1 MSYALISSEATTTT
15 NRDHL
20 HEKEFLFSSKPS
32 RRSTPQKR
40 KLANGRSRAKKT
52 FRKDYPIIVH
62 CHLCWEW
69 VWQRPQQ
76 FISRLSQRHKIL
88 FVETVAPA
96 PDLARPLARYRV
108 AQNFP
113 NVTILTLQFP
123 SWRWGDGKY
132 VDGERRRIVQEFIGG
147 PRAGQFEDPVQW
159 FYDPMAGP
167 AFAGQMGEILTV
179 YDCMDELSK
188 FRCAPPE
195 IVEREKELLKRADV
209 VFTGGRKLFEAKSEH
224 NDNCH
229 FYGCGVDC
237 EHFGKARAEATKV
250 PQDLTAISS
259 PVAVSPLA
267 ARAALP
273 RRPVLGYFGVVD
285 ERMDYELIARLADAN
300 CEWSVVMIGPT
311 MKVDEAALPKRPNLH
326 WLGLRSYMDLP
337 AYCKGFDVSLMP
349 FALNESTEFINP
361 TKALEYM
368 ATGRMIVSSAVPDV
382 VRNFGAVVKVAKD
395 HEEFIWLCRE
405 ALERPK
411 HDNIERGL
419 KMASENTWERIVGRM
434 EEHIEDAIKARRA
447 HRKSDNISRSRVP
460 SRSNGEREKIGLRVN
475 GVIA

>member
-1 MSYALISSEATTTT
+1 MSYALISSEATTST

-20 HEKEFLFSSKPS
+20 HEKEFLFPLKSS
-32 RRSTPQKR
+32 RRSTPRKR
-40 KLANGRSRAKKT
+40 KAINGRSHASKE
-52 FRKDYPIIVH
+52 FRKNYPIVVH

-76 FISRLSQRHKIL
+76 FISRLSQRHQIL

-96 PDLARPLARYRV
+96 PDLARPLARYRT

-147 PRAGQFEDPVQW
+147 PRARQFEDLVQW
-159 FYDPMAGP
+159 FYDPMAVP

-195 IVEREKELLKRADV
+195 IARREAELLKRADV

-237 EHFGKARAEATKV
+237 DHFGKARFEETKV
-250 PQDLTAISS
+250 PEDLAAISS
-259 PVAVSPLA
+259 RVAT
-267 ARAALP
+267 RAALP
-273 RRPVLGYFGVVD
+273 RKPVLGYFGVVD
-285 ERMDYELIARLADAN
+285 ERMDYDLIGRLADAN
-300 CEWSVVMIGPT
+300 RDWSVVMIGPT
-311 MKVDEAALPKRPNLH
+311 MKVDESALPKRPNLH
-326 WLGLRSYMDLP
+326 WMGQRSYMDLP
-337 AYCKGFDVSLMP
+337 AYCKGFDVCMMP

-368 ATGRMIVSSAVPDV
+368 ATGRMIVSTAVPDV
-382 VRNFGAVVKVAKD
+382 VRNFGTVVKVAKEP
-395 HEEFIWLCRE
+395 EEFISMCRE
-405 ALERPK
+405 AVECPEQHR
-411 HDNIERGL
+411 IERGL
-419 KMASENTWERIVGRM
+419 KMTSENTWEKIVARM
-434 EEHIEDAIKARRA
+434 EEHIEQALLK
-447 HRKSDNISRSRVP
+447 KTIS
-460 SRSNGEREKIGLRVN
+460 
-475 GVIA
+475 GVTA

>member
-1 MSYALISSEATTTT
+1 MSYALIPAETTNN

-20 HEKEFLFSSKPS
+20 QDKDFLFSLKAGP
-32 RRSTPQKR
+32 RSTARKR
-40 KLANGRSRAKKT
+40 KSINGRRRAKKE
-52 FRKDYPIIVH
+52 FRKDYPIVVH
-62 CHLCWEW
+62 CHLCWDW

-96 PDLARPLARYRV
+96 PDLAWPMARYRN

-123 SWRWGDGKY
+123 AWRWNDGDY
-132 VDGERRRIVQEFIGG
+132 VDAERRRIVQEFIAG
-147 PRAGQFEDPVQW
+147 PGAGQFEDAVQW
-159 FYDPMAGP
+159 FYDPMAVP
-167 AFAGQMGEILTV
+167 AFAGHIGEVLTV

-195 IVEREKELLKRADV
+195 IIQRETELLSRADV

-237 EHFGKARAEATKV
+237 EHFGKARADETKV
-250 PQDLTAISS
+250 AADLAGISK
-259 PVAVSPLA
+259 
-267 ARAALP
+267 
-273 RRPVLGYFGVVD
+273 PVLGYFGVVD

-300 CEWSVVMIGPT
+300 SKWSVVMIGPT
-311 MKVDEAALPKRPNLH
+311 MKVDEAMLPKRPNLH
-326 WLGLRSYMDLP
+326 WLGQRSYMDLP
-337 AYCKGFDVSLMP
+337 AYCKGFDVCLMP

-368 ATGRMIVSSAVPDV
+368 ATARMIVSSAVPDV
-382 VRNFGAVVKVAKD
+382 VSNFGSVVKVARD
-395 HEEFIWLCRE
+395 QDEFIALCRGAVE
-405 ALERPK
+405 APER
-411 HDNIERGL
+411 DRIENGL
-419 KMASENTWERIVGRM
+419 KMASENTWERIVGKM
-434 EEHIEDAIKARRA
+434 EEHIEEALLKKQA
-447 HRKSDNISRSRVP
+447 
-460 SRSNGEREKIGLRVN
+460 G
-475 GVIA
+475 GVMA

>member
-1 MSYALISSEATTTT
+1 LS
-15 NRDHL
+15 
-20 HEKEFLFSSKPS
+20 P
-32 RRSTPQKR
+32 RRR
-40 KLANGRSRAKKT
+40 KSINGRGRRKKE

-62 CHLCWEW
+62 CHLCWDW

-76 FISRLSQRHKIL
+76 FISRLSQRHKVL

-96 PDLARPLARYRV
+96 PDLARPLARYRS

-123 SWRWGDGKY
+123 AWRWGNGKY
-132 VDGERRRIVQEFIGG
+132 VDAERRRIVQEFIAG
-147 PRAGQFEDPVQW
+147 PGAGQFEDAVQW
-159 FYDPMAGP
+159 FYDPMAVP

-195 IVEREKELLKRADV
+195 IVQREAELLNRADV

-237 EHFGKARAEATKV
+237 EHFGKARTKETKV
-250 PQDLTAISS
+250 AADLTII
-259 PVAVSPLA
+259 PKPI
-267 ARAALP
+267 
-273 RRPVLGYFGVVD
+273 LGYFGVVD

-300 CEWSVVMIGPT
+300 RDWSVVMIGPT
-311 MKVDEAALPKRPNLH
+311 TKVDDAALPKRPNLH
-326 WLGLRSYMDLP
+326 WLGQRSYMELP
-337 AYCKGFDVSLMP
+337 AYCKGFDVCLMP

-382 VRNFGAVVKVAKD
+382 VRNFGTVVKIAEEQD
-395 HEEFIWLCRE
+395 EFIALCRE
-405 ALERPK
+405 AVERPEQSK
-411 HDNIERGL
+411 IEAGL
-419 KMASENTWERIVGRM
+419 RMASENTWEQIVGKM
-434 EEHIEDAIKARRA
+434 EEHIEEALLK
-447 HRKSDNISRSRVP
+447 KCT
-460 SRSNGEREKIGLRVN
+460 N
-475 GVIA
+475 GVTA

>member
-1 MSYALISSEATTTT
+1 MSYVLISSEATPTT

-20 HEKEFLFSSKPS
+20 HEKEFLFSLKPS
-32 RRSTPQKR
+32 RRSIPRRR
-40 KLANGRSRAKKT
+40 KAINGRSHAKKV
-52 FRKDYPIIVH
+52 FRKNYPIIVH

-96 PDLARPLARYRV
+96 PDLARPLARYRT

-123 SWRWGDGKY
+123 TWRWGNGKY
-132 VDGERRRIVQEFIGG
+132 VDGERRRIVQEFIAG
-147 PRAGQFEDPVQW
+147 PGVGQFEDPVQW
-159 FYDPMAGP
+159 FYDPMAVP

-195 IVEREKELLKRADV
+195 IVGREAELLKRADV

-224 NDNCH
+224 NDNSH

-237 EHFGKARAEATKV
+237 EHFGKARAKETKV
-250 PQDLTAISS
+250 PEDLVAISTGQAS
-259 PVAVSPLA
+259 PVA
-267 ARAALP
+267 ARPALP
-273 RRPVLGYFGVVD
+273 GRPVLGYFGVVD
-285 ERMDYELIARLADAN
+285 ERMDYELIAALADAN
-300 CEWSVVMIGPT
+300 RDWSVVMIGPT
-311 MKVDEAALPKRPNLH
+311 MKVEESALPKRPNLH
-326 WLGLRSYMDLP
+326 WLGQRSYMDLP
-337 AYCKGFDVSLMP
+337 AYCKGFDVCMMP

-368 ATGRMIVSSAVPDV
+368 ATGRMIVSTAVPDV
-382 VRNFGAVVKVAKD
+382 VRNFGTVVKIARGQEQFVS
-395 HEEFIWLCRE
+395 LCRE
-405 ALERPK
+405 AVERPEEERVK
-411 HDNIERGL
+411 RGL
-419 KMASENTWERIVGRM
+419 QMARENTWERIVGRM
-434 EEHIEDAIKARRA
+434 EEHIEDAIKSRRVR
-447 HRKSDNISRSRVP
+447 RKRDKISRSRAL
-460 SRSNGEREKIGLRVN
+460 SGSNGEREKIGLHVN